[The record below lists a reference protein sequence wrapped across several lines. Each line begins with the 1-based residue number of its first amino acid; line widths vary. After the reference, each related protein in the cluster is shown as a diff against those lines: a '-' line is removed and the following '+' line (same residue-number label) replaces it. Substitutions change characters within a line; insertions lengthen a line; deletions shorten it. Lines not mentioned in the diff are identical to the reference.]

1 MKTGEQRSRKKEKH
15 RDQVPDRGI
24 GTGISRA
31 AKGSKERDVAFWNR
45 ETYNKATEGGWIV
58 CQKDKSS
65 R

>member
-31 AKGSKERDVAFWNR
+31 AKASKERDVAFWNR

-58 CQKDKSS
+58 
-65 R
+65 